1 MGPGRFVFLA
11 GLKRRPA
18 PKFVDTTWT
27 NRSTSSLFS
36 EGHRP
41 DSHCA
46 GAAPAHTH
54 NADTD
59 IRRELSQPSD
69 SSSRAPIYIVGA
81 VVWPLAV
88 GGGNGCNVAARM
100 QAPQAIRIGGTHA
113 SGWRAARQCTSDR
126 TDLCRHLPRAGCRH
140 FRNGGGR
147 FRAHRRSLTHTEIQS
162 YRVSVIGPD
171 DPWRLAPPST
181 LDHESASPEPG
192 IRWVYPARQLPS
204 ALWWVRGS
212 ELEARDAER
221 EIDASLALERHG
233 LERDRAVR
241 SAEKDVRTETRSDGR
256 LARSTTVTPRQRE
269 PLDASARR

>member
-1 MGPGRFVFLA
+1 MKCSASRSRERACERLNRTGRSCPGAPALA
-11 GLKRRPA
+11 GLSALWARAASSSRRGSNGAPPRNSSTRPGPIDPPA
-18 PKFVDTTWT
+18 
-27 NRSTSSLFS
+27 RSFRRGT
-36 EGHRP
+36 
-41 DSHCA
+41 
-46 GAAPAHTH
+46 APTHIPLAQPARTH

-147 FRAHRRSLTHTEIQS
+147 LAHIGVPDP
-162 YRVSVIGPD
+162 YRDPVIP
-171 DPWRLAPPST
+171 RLG
-181 LDHESASPEPG
+181 D
-192 IRWVYPARQLPS
+192 W
-204 ALWWVRGS
+204 
-212 ELEARDAER
+212 
-221 EIDASLALERHG
+221 
-233 LERDRAVR
+233 
-241 SAEKDVRTETRSDGR
+241 TR
-256 LARSTTVTPRQRE
+256 
-269 PLDASARR
+269 

>member
-1 MGPGRFVFLA
+1 MKCSASRSRERACERLNRTGRRLPRSAGAGGFERSMGPGRFVFLA

-27 NRSTSSLFS
+27 NRSTSSRFS

-147 FRAHRRSLTHTEIQS
+147 FAHIGVPDP
-162 YRVSVIGPD
+162 YRDPVIP
-171 DPWRLAPPST
+171 RLG
-181 LDHESASPEPG
+181 D
-192 IRWVYPARQLPS
+192 W
-204 ALWWVRGS
+204 
-212 ELEARDAER
+212 
-221 EIDASLALERHG
+221 
-233 LERDRAVR
+233 
-241 SAEKDVRTETRSDGR
+241 TR
-256 LARSTTVTPRQRE
+256 
-269 PLDASARR
+269 